1 MRSLVCLLLAFII
14 VATANSQSGKEFS
27 QHIPR
32 MLAQGSLP
40 DDPKGEDV
48 QKNFIT
54 QTWRKG
60 TVYFRNTSDKLEVP
74 LIFDLYSNKLY
85 FLKDGVIMEFTEPI
99 KQFTISLGKEES
111 VSILYRSFYPAIHK
125 NTDETFYEVLVDGN
139 FQLLKCKA
147 KTIGLYKDLNLPEEE
162 RTYTKEL
169 HYAFLPDG
177 NMVLVK
183 KDKDFLLKEMAAY
196 AAAIQKICSDE
207 KLKLKNEAQLKELFA
222 ALNQL
227 K

>member
-1 MRSLVCLLLAFII
+1 MRIIASLLFSFVI
-14 VATANSQSGKEFS
+14 VATANSQVGKEFS
-27 QHIPR
+27 QHNPR
-32 MLAQGSLP
+32 MIAYGSLP
-40 DDPKGEDV
+40 DDPNREDV
-48 QKNFIT
+48 QKNFIN

-60 TVYFRNTSDKLEVP
+60 TVYFRNTPEKLELP

-99 KQFTISLGKEES
+99 KEFTISVGKEDS
-111 VSILYRSFYPAIHK
+111 VSILYRSLYPAIHK
-125 NTDETFYEVLVDGN
+125 NTDETFYEVLIDGN

-169 HYAFLPDG
+169 LYALLPNG
-177 NMVLVK
+177 NMVVVK
-183 KDKDFLLKEMAAY
+183 KDKEFLLKEMAEY
-196 AAAIQKICSDE
+196 SVAIQKICSDE

-222 ALNQL
+222 SLNQL
-227 K
+227 Q